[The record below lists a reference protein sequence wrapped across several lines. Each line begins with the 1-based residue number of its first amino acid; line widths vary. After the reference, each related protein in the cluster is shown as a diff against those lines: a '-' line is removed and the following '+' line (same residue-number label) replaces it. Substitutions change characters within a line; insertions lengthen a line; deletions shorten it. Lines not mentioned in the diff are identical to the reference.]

1 MATNMTNAD
10 TVAPIVH
17 RLYRRLATGTDTKR
31 LQPACAGDVTRVIE
45 HWPAKAAEDR
55 RTPGRSALTND
66 IIQNNGRSF
75 SPHSSFLLSHEPL
88 R

>member
-17 RLYRRLATGTDTKR
+17 RLYRRLATGTATKP
-31 LQPACAGDVTRVIE
+31 LQPSCASNITRVIG
-45 HWPAKAAEDR
+45 HWLAKAAEDR
-55 RTPGRSALTND
+55 RTPGRFALTND